1 MKWEAI
7 ETEEDYNK
15 ASLRLMEIFHV
26 EPNAPEF
33 EELDLLIILIK
44 DYDDRHYPVPE
55 LDALESS
62 EIIIGY
68 TANGQGFSVSEYK
81 EKIENRIDAV
91 KDGTAKT
98 STSEEVLKHILKR

>member
-1 MKWEAI
+1 MI
-7 ETEEDYNK
+7 NED
-15 ASLRLMEIFHV
+15 
-26 EPNAPEF
+26 
-33 EELDLLIILIK
+33 
-44 DYDDRHYPVPE
+44 
-55 LDALESS
+55 
-62 EIIIGY
+62 EIIVGY